1 MDVCLVIK
9 RRLDELGFEQ
19 KDLAT
24 AAEVTESYI
33 SQLLTRKKLPPAPD
47 RTDIYERMAKFLKLP
62 SDRLSKLAEHQR
74 REELKRNLGD
84 PPAPLFK
91 EVRELI
97 LRKCAPAKEK
107 QIRAIFEKQPFGELE
122 RFVTQKL
129 LDVIKNVAKEE
140 LNSENWLHVVARLTG
155 RRYEQLRVTLLEFL
169 DTDVFNLSPENCISF
184 LEPLIES
191 WDVDLTTFGME
202 IVLNARIASGDP
214 KRYEFVER
222 GPDQPEVEP
231 GFKEFLNDS
240 SLSGTA
246 TMEEIE
252 LLKKLRFKGKRP
264 TPLYYYRE
272 LQSLRDPL
280 HFRAFM
286 TQTLR
291 KKTLGQ
297 SQPEGSV
304 APMHKYLEANGIEKQ
319 LQLNGRKKAI
329 QRWAGSRGN
338 RVDFDIHGMKKIVTG
353 LMAVDPAEGTPPKS
367 PSRKRS
373 KKEV

>member
-47 RTDIYERMAKFLKLP
+47 RTDIYEKMAKFLKLP
-62 SDRLSKLAEHQR
+62 SDRLSKLADHQR

-84 PPAPLFK
+84 PPAPLFR
-91 EVRELI
+91 EIRELI
-97 LRKCAPAKEK
+97 LRKCAPGKEK
-107 QIRAIFEKQPFGELE
+107 QVRAIFEKQPFGELE

-129 LDVIKNVAKEE
+129 LDVIKNVAKQE

-155 RRYEQLRVTLLEFL
+155 RSYEQLRVTFLDFL

-184 LEPLIES
+184 LDPLIES

-202 IVLNARIASGDP
+202 IVLNGRIASGDP
-214 KRYEFVER
+214 KRYEFVEL

-246 TMEEIE
+246 TKEEIE
-252 LLKKLRFKGKRP
+252 LLKKLRFNGKRP
-264 TPLYYYRE
+264 TSLYYYRE

-280 HFRAFM
+280 HFR
-286 TQTLR
+286 
-291 KKTLGQ
+291 
-297 SQPEGSV
+297 PE
-304 APMHKYLEANGIEKQ
+304 
-319 LQLNGRKKAI
+319 
-329 QRWAGSRGN
+329 
-338 RVDFDIHGMKKIVTG
+338 
-353 LMAVDPAEGTPPKS
+353 
-367 PSRKRS
+367 KRS
-373 KKEV
+373 LMQKSSGELK